1 MHIHPQFKQHPSI
14 FKPGLAILGLFLIA
28 ACITPAQILHAAQ
41 TAAAE
46 GKEIASTQL
55 PAVKQTAELSVTE
68 IGPPPEIS
76 ESSLAT
82 LVAAAASDHPNVE
95 VQVARDKLKT
105 VKEMKSPWY
114 QVDAP
119 IKSTPGQRSASSY
132 ANVID
137 QFDVK
142 AAAFAE
148 RYVAGGANSS
158 EPRDGIFAGD
168 VMRAMGVPLP
178 TKGNLGKGGTN
189 TKYTD
194 PETAPE
200 WLLNDYLNKRI
211 RWATSPDD
219 KGFESD
225 WVQVDATKPEGLRQ
239 LVEHVNAGK
248 PALASDI
255 NHIAVIRPNQMNP
268 QSWKE
273 LLIAQAGLENTL
285 KEALGIN
292 FLGTPQFFIHE

>member
-1 MHIHPQFKQHPSI
+1 MNIHLQFKQHSSI
-14 FKPGLAILGLFLIA
+14 FKLAVAILVLFLIA
-28 ACITPAQILHAAQ
+28 ACLTPAQVLHAAQ
-41 TAAAE
+41 TAAVQ

-82 LVAAAASDHPNVE
+82 LVAEAASDHPNVE
-95 VQVARDKLKT
+95 VEVARNRLKK
-105 VKEMKSPWY
+105 VDAMKSPWN

-178 TKGNLGKGGTN
+178 TKGNLGKGGPN
-189 TKYTD
+189 KQYTD

-211 RWATSPDD
+211 RWVTSPED
-219 KGFESD
+219 KGIESD
-225 WVQVDATKPEGLRQ
+225 WVQVDATKPEGLRR

-248 PALASDI
+248 PALASDV

-285 KEALGIN
+285 RDTLAIN

>member
-1 MHIHPQFKQHPSI
+1 MNLRHFIKQHSSI
-14 FKPGLAILGLFLIA
+14 TKLTGAFLVLFLIA
-28 ACITPAQILHAAQ
+28 ACLTPAQVLHAAQ

-46 GKEIASTQL
+46 GKQIASTQL
-55 PAVKQTAELSVTE
+55 PAIQQTAELSVTE
-68 IGPPPEIS
+68 IGPPEQLP

-82 LVAAAASDHPNVE
+82 LVAQASSDNPNVE
-95 VQVARDKLKT
+95 VQVARDRLKK
-105 VKEMKSPWY
+105 VDAMKNPWG

-119 IKSTPGQRSASSY
+119 IKSAVGQRTASSY

-137 QFDVK
+137 QFNVK

-158 EPRDGIFAGD
+158 DPRDGIFAGD

-178 TKGNLGKGGTN
+178 TKGNLGKGKTGAT
-189 TKYTD
+189 YTD

-211 RWATSPDD
+211 RWVTSATDQ
-219 KGFESD
+219 GIESD
-225 WVQVDATKPEGLRQ
+225 WVLVDATKPEGLRR
-239 LVEHVNAGK
+239 LVDHVNAGK
-248 PALASDI
+248 PALASDA
-255 NHIAVIRPNQMNP
+255 NHIAVVRPNQMNP
-268 QSWKE
+268 QSWKD

-285 KEALGIN
+285 NDALGIN

>member
-1 MHIHPQFKQHPSI
+1 MHIHPQFKQHASL
-14 FKPGLAILGLFLIA
+14 FKLSGAILVLFITL
-28 ACITPAQILHAAQ
+28 ACLTPAQMLHAAQ
-41 TAAAE
+41 TAAAQ
-46 GKEIASTQL
+46 GKVIASTQL
-55 PAVKQTAELSVTE
+55 PAAKQTAELSVTE

-82 LVAAAASDHPNVE
+82 LVAEAASDHPNVE
-95 VQVARDKLKT
+95 VQVARDKLKK
-105 VKEMKSPWY
+105 VDAMKSPWN

-119 IKSTPGQRSASSY
+119 IKSAPGQRSASSY

-194 PETAPE
+194 PETAAE
-200 WLLNDYLNKRI
+200 WLQNDYLNKRI
-211 RWATSPDD
+211 RWVTSPDD
-219 KGFESD
+219 KGLESD
-225 WVQVDATKPEGLRQ
+225 WVQIDATKPEGLRI

-248 PALASDI
+248 PALASNS

-285 KEALGIN
+285 KDNLGIN
-292 FLGTPQFFIHE
+292 FIGTPQFFIHE